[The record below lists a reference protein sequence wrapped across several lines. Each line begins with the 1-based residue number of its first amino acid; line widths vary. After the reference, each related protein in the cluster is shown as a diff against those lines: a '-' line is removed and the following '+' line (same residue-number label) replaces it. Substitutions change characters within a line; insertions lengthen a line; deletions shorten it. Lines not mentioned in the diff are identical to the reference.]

1 MLDQRNPGVVPG
13 DPIHLKRA
21 LLDLVVCEN
30 TGLWSLPE
38 LDRCLN
44 PGGDRPPEAH
54 VEDLVA
60 DLYAAGLIH
69 RCGEFVCATRAAHMA
84 ERIDG

>member
-1 MLDQRNPGVVPG
+1 MHEHSIRTHAPG
-13 DPIHLKRA
+13 DSIHLQRV
-21 LLDLVVCEN
+21 LLDLLVCEH

-38 LDRCLN
+38 LDRALN

-60 DLYAAGLIH
+60 DLYAAGLVH
-69 RCGEFVCATRAAHMA
+69 RCGEFVCATRAATA
-84 ERIDG
+84 AQRIDS